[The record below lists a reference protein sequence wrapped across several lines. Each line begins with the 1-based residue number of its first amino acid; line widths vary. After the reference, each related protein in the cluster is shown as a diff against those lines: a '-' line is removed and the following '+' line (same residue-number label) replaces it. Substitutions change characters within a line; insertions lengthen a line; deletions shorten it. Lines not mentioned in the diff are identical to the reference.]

1 MDISK
6 LDFDSIAPYS
16 DEEAVKAFAELSKHP
31 LLPEI
36 SKYMFPDAP
45 DTFLRD
51 TLLSIKSIDEFQI
64 HIMSNAVEWV
74 ISNSMRSF
82 TYDGIE
88 NLKSMDRRFLAMSNH
103 RDIILDPALTQLVF
117 FRNDIQRT
125 EIAVGDNLLFN
136 KEIEMLIRSNRMIR
150 VIRGIS
156 SRELYLRSMSL
167 SAYIRNSIVSDRC
180 SVWIAQRQGRTKD
193 GADTTEQGLLKML
206 EMSGTGD
213 FVENFKEL
221 NIVPLSV
228 SYEYEPCDILKAR
241 ETLMSR
247 SAPYVK
253 GPREDLLSIMWGLKQ
268 QKGDVHLNIGRP
280 LTDDEI
286 EEASKFGGNDRYQS
300 IRHAVDRRII
310 EGYRLSKT
318 NYMGYD
324 LANRTDKYADRYTS
338 SDLKDFKEYTEGQL
352 AKADKELD
360 RESLRDIFLRIY
372 GNPVQ
377 SVEALH
383 GTAQD

>member
-241 ETLMSR
+241 ETLR
-247 SAPYVK
+247 V
-253 GPREDLLSIMWGLKQ
+253 
-268 QKGDVHLNIGRP
+268 
-280 LTDDEI
+280 
-286 EEASKFGGNDRYQS
+286 
-300 IRHAVDRRII
+300 
-310 EGYRLSKT
+310 
-318 NYMGYD
+318 
-324 LANRTDKYADRYTS
+324 
-338 SDLKDFKEYTEGQL
+338 
-352 AKADKELD
+352 
-360 RESLRDIFLRIY
+360 
-372 GNPVQ
+372 
-377 SVEALH
+377 
-383 GTAQD
+383 